1 MVIRPARLEE
11 RAMLIEL
18 QRAASLMHADSRAA
32 LLAHPEAIDLP
43 EAHLPHTIV
52 AERDGAVIGFAVT
65 LPIDSDQADLD
76 GLFVA
81 PDVWRSGAGRALVAA
96 AARDRALVVV
106 ANPNALHFYER
117 CSFIETGST
126 ETRFGPAITMTRPK
140 GAS

>member
-1 MVIRPARLEE
+1 
-11 RAMLIEL
+11 MLIDL

-32 LLAHPEAIDLP
+32 LIANPEAIDLP
-43 EAHLPHTIV
+43 EAHLPHTLV

-65 LPIDSDQADLD
+65 LPIDASHAELD

-81 PDVWRSGAGRALVAA
+81 PDIWRSGAGRALVGAA
-96 AARDRALVVV
+96 ASDRVLSVV

-117 CSFIETGST
+117 CGFIETGAT